1 MITGADEARRAV
13 REQIY
18 NGADVIKV
26 YVDFLDIGSPNTETF
41 MHETLTREEISAI
54 TNEAHKGG
62 HRVAAHAM
70 TREGARNAVES
81 SVDSIEHGTAV
92 DKETLALMA
101 RKGIYLVPTTAV
113 QTPDGDRAKTAEG
126 LAAIQG
132 LRDEIANARAAHVKI
147 ASGFDASEE
156 SKQGRNADEIVSL
169 VKLGMPP
176 LEAIRAATSTASE
189 LLQKQDSVGTITKG
203 KFADLIAVHGDP
215 LSDITLLQHVSFVMK
230 GGVQIK

>member
-1 MITGADEARRAV
+1 M
-13 REQIY
+13 
-18 NGADVIKV
+18 
-26 YVDFLDIGSPNTETF
+26 
-41 MHETLTREEISAI
+41 
-54 TNEAHKGG
+54 
-62 HRVAAHAM
+62 
-70 TREGARNAVES
+70 
-81 SVDSIEHGTAV
+81 
-92 DKETLALMA
+92 
-101 RKGIYLVPTTAV
+101 
-113 QTPDGDRAKTAEG
+113 
-126 LAAIQG
+126 QG

-176 LEAIRAATSTASE
+176 LEAIRAATSTAAE